1 MTLSITRAADR
12 LDALSRMGCI
22 VCRKAHGSFVQNDI
36 QHLTTG
42 GRRMGERFT
51 IPLCPWHHRAVPA
64 PGFPPAEMERIYGP
78 SFAKS
83 RERFELAYGH
93 DVQLLEETD
102 QWLGVAEKPK
112 WYQELKAGWHHSH
125 GSHNCIVSSSENST
139 PTESPLPAESS
150 SSGSSTSLE
159 TSSPPLETKPPASSP
174 VLSKSAALRKRTLKG

>member
-1 MTLSITRAADR
+1 MTLSIKQGKDR
-12 LDALSRMGCI
+12 MARLSEAGCI
-22 VCRKAHGSFVQNDI
+22 VCRMAHGSFVQNEI
-36 QHLTTG
+36 QHLTVG
-42 GRRMGERFT
+42 GRRMGDRFT
-51 IPLCPWHHRAVPA
+51 IPLCPHHHRGVPA
-64 PGFPPAEMERIYGP
+64 HGFPPAEMERIYGP

-83 RERFELAYGH
+83 RERFEQAYGH
-93 DVQLLEETD
+93 DIQLLEETD
-102 QWLGVAEKPK
+102 KWLGVAEKSK

-125 GSHNCIVSSSENST
+125 ALPNSTAGSSESLT